1 MSRLAST
8 TKVESKKVEESETQR
23 SIAEARVSALEGELN
38 SKFSTIENLEKSNV
52 DLQGEVA

>member
-1 MSRLAST
+1 MSRLASI